1 MLENVIKIIIFQ
13 IIISFPIIYLSKK
26 RGLLDMPDKR
36 KFHKMPIPYSGGIII
51 SLTYLFIIYL
61 MNFKDSLFIIILT
74 YGFIISLTGLIDD
87 KYNVRP
93 GTKLVLQSLP
103 IFFLI
108 DQNLYLVDLGTYKLL
123 GDLSLGS
130 FDKIFT
136 LLACLLLIN
145 AFNYNDGLDGL
156 LSSISIIILLTFS
169 FFIFLIKNIFFIE
182 INIILIPVVVFLC
195 FNLGIIKNYKVF
207 LGDSGSNL
215 LGFVIAFISIYLYN
229 QIGLHPALIV
239 WPLAYTVYEFL
250 SVTFLRILNNRETF
264 KSGRDHLHYELLY
277 LLNLKPLMAVFIIL
291 IINLFYILLGL
302 NIFFK
307 LGEDQSIFLFVTL
320 FLFHLSAKYYLSN
333 KLSSKGH

>member
-1 MLENVIKIIIFQ
+1 MLEDIIKIIIFQ

-26 RGLLDMPDKR
+26 RSLVDIPDKR
-36 KFHKMPIPYSGGIII
+36 KFHKIPIPYSGGIII

-61 MNFKDSLFIIILT
+61 MNFKDGLFVIILT
-74 YGFIISLTGLIDD
+74 YGFIISLSGFIDD

-108 DQNLYLVDLGTYKLL
+108 DQNLYLSDLGTYKLL
-123 GDLSLGS
+123 GELNLGS

-156 LSSISIIILLTFS
+156 LSSISIIILLNFS
-169 FFIFLIKNIFFIE
+169 LFIFLIKNIFFIE
-182 INIILIPVVVFLC
+182 INIILIPIVLFLF

-215 LGFVIAFISIYLYN
+215 LGFVIAFLSIYLYK

-250 SVTFLRILNNRETF
+250 SVTFLRILNNSGAF
-264 KSGRDHLHYELLY
+264 KSGKDHLHYELLY
-277 LLNLKPLMAVFIIL
+277 LLNLKPLVSVFIIL
-291 IINLFYILLGL
+291 IINLLYILLGL
-302 NIFFK
+302 LIFFK
-307 LGEDQSIFLFVTL
+307 LGEDQSIFLFAIL
-320 FLFHLSAKYYLSN
+320 FLLHLSVKYYVSN
-333 KLSSKGH
+333 KISLNRH